1 VLDIITN
8 VAKLIISLNTPS
20 KHEIIERE
28 KKLLEEFNEKMKR
41 ELGSGWRLD
50 NKPIRANPVDKVK
63 KAIEILKEARDEA
76 DCPVV
81 RDVIDELILTVEER
95 LSNRLS
101 AVTGSKLLEKL
112 KEVIEE
118 EGIEDWDSLP
128 AEERRRVLQKVRS
141 SI

>member
-1 VLDIITN
+1 MLEIITN
-8 VAKLIISLNTPS
+8 IAKLIITLNTPS
-20 KHEIIERE
+20 KYEIIERE

-41 ELGSGWRLD
+41 ELGSGWKLD
-50 NKPIRANPVDKVK
+50 SSSTVHPVDKVK

-128 AEERRRVLQKVRS
+128 PEERRRVLAEVKKK
-141 SI
+141 I